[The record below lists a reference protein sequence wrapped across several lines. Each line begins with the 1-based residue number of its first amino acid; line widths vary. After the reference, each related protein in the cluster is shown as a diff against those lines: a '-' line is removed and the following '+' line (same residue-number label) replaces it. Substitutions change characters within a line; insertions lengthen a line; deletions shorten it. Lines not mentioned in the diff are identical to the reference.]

1 MSDLLMRDIYKN
13 FGETKVIHGINIE
26 ISDGEFIVILGPSGC
41 GKSTLLRMIAG
52 LETVTSGEIFINN
65 IKVND
70 VEPMDRNIAMVFQNY
85 ALYPHMTVEENMSFG
100 LRMNNAPKNKINKK
114 LKEDLDEQQ
123 RHLIDLK
130 DASQDLHTRLCER
143 EDEINSLSLKLFQC
157 EQDNMELR
165 NLYDVNHNRIERVSI
180 ELDNHSH

>member
-1 MSDLLMRDIYKN
+1 MEDLQDL
-13 FGETKVIHGINIE
+13 INE
-26 ISDGEFIVILGPSGC
+26 
-41 GKSTLLRMIAG
+41 
-52 LETVTSGEIFINN
+52 
-65 IKVND
+65 
-70 VEPMDRNIAMVFQNY
+70 
-85 ALYPHMTVEENMSFG
+85 LYE
-100 LRMNNAPKNKINKK
+100 INKK

>member
-1 MSDLLMRDIYKN
+1 M
-13 FGETKVIHGINIE
+13 INE
-26 ISDGEFIVILGPSGC
+26 
-41 GKSTLLRMIAG
+41 
-52 LETVTSGEIFINN
+52 
-65 IKVND
+65 
-70 VEPMDRNIAMVFQNY
+70 
-85 ALYPHMTVEENMSFG
+85 LYE
-100 LRMNNAPKNKINKK
+100 INKK

>member
-1 MSDLLMRDIYKN
+1 MEVFSKTSNQKEEVITKKAEKKFRQFFCPEGRINKSLQSIIMTYVYRKYENPSTNKMEDLQDL
-13 FGETKVIHGINIE
+13 INE
-26 ISDGEFIVILGPSGC
+26 
-41 GKSTLLRMIAG
+41 
-52 LETVTSGEIFINN
+52 
-65 IKVND
+65 
-70 VEPMDRNIAMVFQNY
+70 
-85 ALYPHMTVEENMSFG
+85 LYE
-100 LRMNNAPKNKINKK
+100 INKK